1 MANVQLQSN
10 IHFSEKVE
18 ISPKGFTLRGN
29 VVIET
34 KTFQSIISYFSML
47 DFMAITYPQG
57 KQIDTNKFGKPI
69 CNPWGHCSM
78 IYPDIDVQAC
88 ITKLKPKNNPCSK
101 LL

>member
-1 MANVQLQSN
+1 
-10 IHFSEKVE
+10 
-18 ISPKGFTLRGN
+18 
-29 VVIET
+29 
-34 KTFQSIISYFSML
+34 ML